1 MRKILVCALV
11 TLGISFLS
19 AAGDDNVAG
28 AVYTMTN
35 SPLGNAVLIY
45 HRSADGSL
53 AYAASVSTGG
63 LGTGGGLGNQGAL
76 ALTES
81 NRWLLVVNA
90 GSDDLSVFQVIHEG
104 LRLQDRIWSGGDRPV
119 SVTVR
124 GRLVYVLNA
133 GTNNNIS
140 GFRLDRDGG
149 LQPLPGSTRPLS
161 AENAGAA
168 QVQFSPDGDF
178 LVVTERV
185 TNRIDTYEVDE
196 DGYAHGPAVHP
207 SSGTTPFGF
216 SFGKRNQ
223 LFVSEAFGG
232 AADASAVSSYQLG
245 DHGLRVISA
254 SVKTTETAAC
264 WLAVTNDTRFAYA
277 ANVGSGSISGYR
289 IAPDGRIALL
299 DADGVTGVSRPT
311 PLDLGLSG
319 NSRYLYVRNGGGTID
334 AFRIGHDGG
343 LTPAGTVVLPSTA
356 NGLAAY

>member
-11 TLGISFLS
+11 ALGIGSLS
-19 AAGDDNVAG
+19 NAGDDNVAG

-35 SPLGNAVLIY
+35 SPTGNAVLIY

-53 AYAASVSTGG
+53 AYAASISTGG
-63 LGTGGGLGNQGAL
+63 LGTGAGLGNQGAL

-90 GSDDLSVFQVIHEG
+90 GSDDLSVFQVTHEG
-104 LRLQDRIWSGGDRPV
+104 LRLKDRIWSGGDRPV

-140 GFRLDRDGG
+140 GFRLDHDGD
-149 LQPLPGSTRPLS
+149 LHPLPGSSRPLS
-161 AENAGAA
+161 AEAAGAA
-168 QVQFSPDGDF
+168 QIQFSPDGDF
-178 LVVTERV
+178 LAVTERV
-185 TNRIDTYEVDE
+185 TNRIDIYEVDGH
-196 DGYAHGPAVHP
+196 GYAQGPMVHA

-232 AADASAVSSYQLG
+232 AADASAVSSYELG

-264 WLAVTNDTRFAYA
+264 WVAVTNDGRFAYA
-277 ANVGSGSISGYR
+277 ANAGSGSISGYR
-289 IAPDGRIALL
+289 IAPDGRITLL
-299 DADGVTGVSRPT
+299 HPDGVTGVSRPT
-311 PLDLGLSG
+311 PVDLGLSG
-319 NSRYLYVRNGGGTID
+319 NSRYLYVLNGGGTID
-334 AFRIGHDGG
+334 GFRIGPDGK
-343 LTPAGTVVLPSTA
+343 LTPAGSVALSSTA
-356 NGLAAY
+356 NGIAAR